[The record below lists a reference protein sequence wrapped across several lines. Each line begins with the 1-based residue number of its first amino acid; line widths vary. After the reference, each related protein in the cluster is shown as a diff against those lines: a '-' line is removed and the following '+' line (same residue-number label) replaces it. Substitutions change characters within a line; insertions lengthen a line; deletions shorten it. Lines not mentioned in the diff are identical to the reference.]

1 MKNRLF
7 LLIAFLAFS
16 FFSFAQQRTVK
27 GNVKDERGEPVIGA
41 TIVAKGTNKS
51 IISDVDGNF
60 SFSVPTTAKTILV
73 SSIGLDKKEVEIKEG
88 MMVIVLKD
96 NAYSLN
102 EVVAIGY
109 GTQRKRDLT
118 GSVSSVSEKSL
129 RDIPVATVAEA
140 LTGKMPGVQVT
151 TTEGSPDAEIK
162 IRVRGGGSITQ
173 SNSPLYIVDGF
184 ARDDI
189 KDLSPSEIKSCDVL
203 KDASS
208 TAIYGSRGANGVLI
222 ITTKSGEAGKTRI
235 NYAGYAGIK
244 NITKELDVLSPYQ
257 FARKQYERALYGD
270 KKVASEYETYFGS
283 FGDLDLYNYMNA
295 TNWQDKTFGRTGTTQ
310 NHSIFVSGGSKT
322 FDYDATFSRI
332 DDKAIMIMSDYSR
345 NNASAK
351 FNIKPVEWLKVNL
364 SARFSNTVVNGS
376 GANDVTGGEKS
387 TNDSRVKSAVV
398 YQPINLTNLVAQNDD
413 EDAISNLYSPI
424 VNSQDNNRYQNTNDY
439 RLNGGLT
446 VTPTKSWSLSSN
458 FGWQRTSKDDERF
471 YGLSSYFV
479 KDGGAGKRSNMP
491 APAILLRNTYTT
503 VFQNSNT
510 VNFKKDNIL
519 EGHDINIV
527 VGEET
532 YIKKSNYHLDDIQGM
547 PQAYLSKQA
556 WANPDSGTI
565 KMQDYTFPDE
575 VLFSFF
581 GRLNYDIQGKYLL
594 AATFRADG
602 SSKFAKGKRWGYFP
616 SFSLGWRISDE
627 NFMVDTKGWLSN
639 LKLRASYGS
648 SGNNNISNAAYMRN
662 YSLAPTNWL
671 PNDFPQSILTVGSYI
686 NDKLVAV
693 MPNPDLV
700 WETTITRNVGLDW
713 GFWNNRI
720 NGTIEAY
727 KNTTKNLL
735 IQLPVAGSGYAYKWL
750 NMGQTSNQG
759 VEFNVNAALIQSKD
773 FNLDIGFNISANQNK
788 VDNLGTFSS
797 YQFNEAWTSLSE
809 ASNSFIVTPGQP
821 VGLIYGYKNIGRYD
835 ATDFTWTNGKWVANT
850 GVVDNSAITGLSWGP
865 GAMKLFDKDGSGA
878 ITEADRV
885 VIGNTNPKHY
895 GAFNFTSNYKSI
907 DISANFNWV
916 YGNQIYNA
924 NKIEMCTEYYKYR
937 NLLTTMQNSYSQVD
951 WTTGA
956 RITDPTLLEAANVNA
971 DIWAVPT
978 GRYATTSWAIED
990 GSFLRLN
997 NLTIGYTLPT
1007 ELMSSLHIQKLR
1019 IYCTAYN
1026 LYTLTKYSGYDPE
1039 VDSRRSSPATPGVD
1053 YSAYPK
1059 SRSFNVGVNITL

>member
-16 FFSFAQQRTVK
+16 FFTFAQQKTVK

-41 TIVAKGTNKS
+41 TIVAKGTTKS

-60 SFSVPTTAKTILV
+60 NFSVPTTAKTILV
-73 SSIGLDKKEVEIKEG
+73 SSIGLDKKEVEIKDG
-88 MMVIVLKD
+88 VIFIVLMD

-173 SNSPLYIVDGF
+173 SNTPLYIVDGF

-189 KDLSPSEIKSCDVL
+189 RDLSPSEIKSCDVL

-222 ITTKSGEAGKTRI
+222 ITTKSGEEGKTRV

-244 NITKELDVLSPYQ
+244 NITKILDVLSPYQ

-270 KKVASEYETYFGS
+270 DKVKSEYETYFGS
-283 FGDLDLYNYMNA
+283 FDDLDLYNYMNA
-295 TNWQDKTFGRTGTTQ
+295 TNWQKETFGRTGTTQ
-310 NHSIFVSGGSKT
+310 NHSISVNGGTKI

-332 DDKAIMIMSDYSR
+332 DDKAIMIMSDYIR

-351 FNIKPVEWLKVNL
+351 FNIKPVKWLKVNL
-364 SARFSNTVVNGS
+364 AARFSNTVVNGS
-376 GANDVTGGEKS
+376 GANDVTGSEKS

-398 YQPINLTNLVAQNDD
+398 YQPINLTNLIAQNDD

-424 VNSQDNNRYQNTNDY
+424 VNSQDNNRYQNTSDY

-446 VTPTKSWSLSSN
+446 VTPTKNWSLNSN
-458 FGWQRTSKDDERF
+458 IGWQKTSKNDERF

-479 KDGGAGKRSNMP
+479 KDGGAGKRNNLP

-503 VFQNSNT
+503 VIQNSNT
-510 VNFKKDNIL
+510 INFKKDDIL
-519 EGHDINIV
+519 EGHDLNIV

-532 YIKKSNYHLDDIQGM
+532 YLKKSNYHLDDVQGM
-547 PQAYLSKQA
+547 PQTYLSHQA
-556 WANPDSGTI
+556 WANPDSGALKT
-565 KMQDYTFPDE
+565 KDYTFPDE
-575 VLFSFF
+575 ALLSFF
-581 GRLNYDIQGKYLL
+581 GRLNYDILGKYLIV
-594 AATFRADG
+594 ATFRADG
-602 SSKFAKGKRWGYFP
+602 SSKFAKGNRWGYFP
-616 SFSLGWRISDE
+616 SFSAGWRISDE
-627 NFMVDTKGWLSN
+627 EFMVDSKSWLSN

-648 SGNNNISNAAYMRN
+648 SGNNNISNAAYMRS
-662 YSLAPTNWL
+662 YSTSTTNWL
-671 PNDFPQSILTVGSYI
+671 PNDFPQSIMTVGSYI
-686 NDKLVAV
+686 GDVLVAV
-693 MPNPDLV
+693 MPNPELK

-713 GFWNNRI
+713 GFLNNRI

-727 KNTTKNLL
+727 LNTTKDLL
-735 IQLPVAGSGYAYKWL
+735 IPLPVSGSGYAYQWL
-750 NMGQTSNQG
+750 NMGQTSNKG
-759 VEFNVNAALIQSKD
+759 LEFNVNAALIQSKD
-773 FNLDIGFNISANQNK
+773 FNLDLGFNFSTNRNN

-809 ASNSFIVTPGQP
+809 ASNSYVVTPGQP
-821 VGLIYGYKNIGRYD
+821 VGLIYGFKNIGRYD
-835 ATDFTWTNGKWVANT
+835 ASDFTWSNGKWVANP
-850 GVVDNSAITGLSWGP
+850 GVVNNSAITGLSWGP
-865 GAMKLFDKDGSGA
+865 GAMKLLDNDGNGTIS
-878 ITEADRV
+878 EADRV

-895 GAFNFTSNYKSI
+895 GSFNLSSNYKNV

-916 YGNQIYNA
+916 YGNNIYNA
-924 NKIEMCTEYYKYR
+924 NKIEMSTNYYKYR
-937 NLLTTMQNSYSQVD
+937 NLLTTMEHSYSQVD
-951 WTTGA
+951 WSTGA
-956 RITDPTLLEAANVNA
+956 RITDPSLLEAANASA

-978 GRYATTSWAIED
+978 GRYATTSWAVED

-997 NLTIGYTLPT
+997 NLTIGYSLPK
-1007 ELMSSLHIQKLR
+1007 ELMSNLKVQKLR
-1019 IYCTAYN
+1019 IYCSAYN
-1026 LYTLTKYSGYDPE
+1026 LFMLTNYSGYDPE
-1039 VDSRRSSPATPGVD
+1039 VDSRRKSPATPGVD

-1059 SRSFNVGVNITL
+1059 SRSFNFGVNITL